1 MTHAIAVREIGPDLV
16 ARYDQ
21 PGPRYTSYPPV
32 PAWRPPFG
40 EADYREALIEAAEDD
55 GDVALYV
62 HLPFCPQ
69 RCLYCGCNVSIT
81 RRAEKVD
88 AYLSRLALEVRR
100 VTRDLGVSRRVT
112 QLHLGGGTPN
122 ILSEQQLLTL
132 HQLLERHFTF
142 APTAERSL
150 EADPRHVSFTQLQW
164 LYALGFR
171 RLSYGVQ
178 DLDPQVQRAIGRVQ
192 PVAVVREAFAMA
204 REVGFTGLN
213 LDLIYGLPYQT
224 QDTVA
229 ATVDEVLR
237 WQPDRVAVF
246 GYAHL
251 PWLRKHQRAIGD
263 STLPA
268 AYGRFSLFRTAA
280 ERFEG
285 SGYEWLGLD
294 HFARRGD
301 PLVSARDDGTLT
313 RNFMGYTTVPAAH
326 LLGFGMSAIGEVAG
340 RFVQMAGELPEWAQ
354 GLDAGGLPVQRGH
367 VLSDDDVWR
376 RAMIQRVMC
385 HREVPYAMMGEDP
398 SVFLHRLRP
407 MATDGLVEFGATS
420 LRVTDAGRYFLR
432 NVAMAFDAATG
443 TAGAEAY
450 SRMV

>member
-1 MTHAIAVREIGPDLV
+1 MPHTLAVQDIGPEVV

-32 PAWRPPFG
+32 PAWREPFG
-40 EADYREALIEAAEDD
+40 EDGYRLALREAAEDD
-55 GDVALYV
+55 GDLALYV

-88 AYLSRLALEVRR
+88 AYLARLALEVRR
-100 VTRDLGVSRRVT
+100 VAHELGVSRRVT

-142 APTAERSL
+142 APDAERSL

-192 PVAVVREAFAMA
+192 PVGVVREAIAMA
-204 REVGFTGLN
+204 RDVGFRGLN
-213 LDLIYGLPYQT
+213 LDLVYGLPHQT
-224 QDTVA
+224 PETVA
-229 ATVDEVLR
+229 ATVDEVLQ

-251 PWLRKHQRAIGD
+251 PWLRKHQRAVAD
-263 STLPA
+263 AALPQA
-268 AYGRFSLFRTAA
+268 LARFALFRTAA
-280 ERFEG
+280 ERFEQA
-285 SGYEWLGLD
+285 GYEWLGLD
-294 HFARRGD
+294 HFARPGD
-301 PLVSARDDGTLT
+301 ALARARATQGLT

-326 LLGFGMSAIGEVAG
+326 LLGFGMSAISDVAG
-340 RFVQMAGELPEWAQ
+340 RYVQMHGELPGWAQ

-367 VLSDDDVWR
+367 QLTDDDQWR
-376 RAMIQRVMC
+376 RAMILRVMC
-385 HREVPYAMMGEDP
+385 QREVPYAMMGDDP
-398 SVFLHRLRP
+398 SLFLHRLRP
-407 MATDGLVEFGATS
+407 MATDGLVEFGPHA

-432 NVAMAFDAATG
+432 NVAMAFDA
-443 TAGAEAY
+443 TAETAEAGRY